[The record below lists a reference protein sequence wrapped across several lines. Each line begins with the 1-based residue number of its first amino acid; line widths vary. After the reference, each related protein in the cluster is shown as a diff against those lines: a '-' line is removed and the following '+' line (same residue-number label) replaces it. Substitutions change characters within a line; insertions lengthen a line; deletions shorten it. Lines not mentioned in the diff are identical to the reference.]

1 VTATDIASSIVR
13 GARLTVDSSQRP
25 RARTQPFPLGVP
37 VLAQAPLTGTSAHD
51 ALAYADTLA
60 HASSRALGDVL
71 VAVIL
76 HGSLTLGDYL
86 LGGSDI
92 DLLLIVNDPLTDA
105 QLAGLAKAVAQQR
118 PRRPVPVDIRVVTRS
133 AAGEPSPLPPMEAY
147 VRIKGPQRRVHLE
160 GRDRGERDL
169 AVEFSVCRAHG
180 RSLFGAP
187 PSELIGRVPDP
198 WVVDAA
204 DAQLADWQAIGDD
217 PPYAQ
222 LTVLS
227 ACRVWRFA
235 EERRHSS
242 KDAAGLWALRRDPR
256 LEVVRDALH
265 QRHSNPAHTI
275 DYAQISALLA
285 LVRGRVAAAQV
296 S

>member
-1 VTATDIASSIVR
+1 
-13 GARLTVDSSQRP
+13 
-25 RARTQPFPLGVP
+25 LGVP
-37 VLAQAPLTGTSAHD
+37 VLAQVSLTGASAHD
-51 ALAYADTLA
+51 ALAYADRLVQA
-60 HASSRALGDVL
+60 ASRPLGDAL
-71 VAVIL
+71 AAVVL

-86 LGGSDI
+86 PDRSDI
-92 DLLLIVNDPLTDA
+92 DLLLIVDDPLADA
-105 QLAGLAKAVAQQR
+105 HLVGLAKAVGHQR
-118 PRRPVPVDIRVVTRS
+118 GPVRVDIRVVTR
-133 AAGEPSPLPPMEAY
+133 AAAAAPSPLPPMEAY
-147 VRIKGPQRRVHLE
+147 LRVKGPERRVHLE

-169 AVEFSVCRAHG
+169 LVEFSVCRAHG
-180 RSLFGAP
+180 HSLLGAP

-198 WVVDAA
+198 WVLDAG

-242 KDAAGLWALRRDPR
+242 KDAAGRWVLRRDPR

-265 QRHSNPAHTI
+265 QRHSDPAHTI
-275 DYAQISALLA
+275 DHGHINDLLA
-285 LVRGRVAAAQV
+285 LVRARVAAAQFW
-296 S
+296 

>member
-1 VTATDIASSIVR
+1 M
-13 GARLTVDSSQRP
+13 
-25 RARTQPFPLGVP
+25 GVP
-37 VLAQAPLTGTSAHD
+37 VLAQAPLTGASAHD

-60 HASSRALGDVL
+60 HASSRALGDAL
-71 VAVIL
+71 AAVVL

-86 LGGSDI
+86 PGRSDI
-92 DLLLIVNDPLTDA
+92 DLLLIVDDPLTDA
-105 QLAGLAKAVAQQR
+105 HLAGLANGVGQQR
-118 PRRPVPVDIRVVTRS
+118 PRAPVRADIRVVTRTT
-133 AAGEPSPLPPMEAY
+133 AGAPSPLPLMEAY
-147 VRIKGPQRRVHLE
+147 LRIRGPERRVHIE
-160 GRDRGERDL
+160 GRHRGERDL

-180 RSLFGAP
+180 RSLLGPP
-187 PSELIGRVPDP
+187 PSELIGRVPDS
-198 WVVDAA
+198 WVLDAG

-242 KDAAGLWALRRDPR
+242 KDAAGLWALRRDPS
-256 LEVVRDALH
+256 LQVVRAALH
-265 QRHSNPAHTI
+265 QRHSDPAHTI
-275 DYAQISALLA
+275 DPAHINDLLA
-285 LVRGRVAAAQV
+285 LVRGRVAAAQF

>member
-1 VTATDIASSIVR
+1 MPPGLLVQTS
-13 GARLTVDSSQRP
+13 G
-25 RARTQPFPLGVP
+25 TQPLPLGVP
-37 VLAQAPLTGTSAHD
+37 VLAQAPLTGASADD

-60 HASSRALGDVL
+60 QAASRALGDAL
-71 VAVIL
+71 VAMIL
-76 HGSLTLGDYL
+76 HGSLTLGNYL
-86 LGGSDI
+86 PGRSDI
-92 DLLLIVNDPLTDA
+92 DLLLIVADPLTDA
-105 QLAGLAKAVAQQR
+105 QLAGLAKEVGQQR
-118 PRRPVPVDIRVVTRS
+118 PRAPVRVDLRVVTR
-133 AAGEPSPLPPMEAY
+133 AVAGVPTPLPPMEAY
-147 VRIKGPQRRVHLE
+147 LRIKGPERRVHIE

-180 RSLFGAP
+180 RSLLGAP
-187 PSELIGRVPDP
+187 PSELIGRVSDR
-198 WVVDAA
+198 WVLDAG
-204 DAQLADWQAIGDD
+204 DTQLADWQAIGDD

-242 KDAAGLWALRRDPR
+242 KDAAGLWALRHDPR
-256 LEVVRDALH
+256 LQVVRDALH

-275 DYAQISALLA
+275 DHAHINDLLA
-285 LVRGRVAAAQV
+285 LVRDRVAAAQF

>member
-1 VTATDIASSIVR
+1 MQAS
-13 GARLTVDSSQRP
+13 
-25 RARTQPFPLGVP
+25 RTQPLPLGVP
-37 VLAQAPLTGTSAHD
+37 VLAQAPLTGASAHD

-60 HASSRALGDVL
+60 HASSRALGDAL
-71 VAVIL
+71 AAVVL
-76 HGSLTLGDYL
+76 HGTLTLGDYL
-86 LGGSDI
+86 PGRSDI

-105 QLAGLAKAVAQQR
+105 HLAGLTNAVGQQR
-118 PRRPVPVDIRVVTRS
+118 PRGPIRVDIRVVTRT
-133 AAGEPSPLPPMEAY
+133 AAGAPSPLPTMEAY
-147 VRIKGPQRRVHLE
+147 LRVKGPQRRVHRE

-169 AVEFSVCRAHG
+169 AVESSVCRAHG

-198 WVVDAA
+198 CVLDAG
-204 DAQLADWQAIGDD
+204 DAQLADWQAIGND

-235 EERRHSS
+235 EEHRHSS
-242 KDAAGLWALRRDPR
+242 KDAAGLWALRRDPK

-265 QRHSNPAHTI
+265 QRHSNPTQTI
-275 DYAQISALLA
+275 DHAHINDLLA
-285 LVRGRVAAAQV
+285 LVRGHLAAAQLP
-296 S
+296 

>member
-1 VTATDIASSIVR
+1 MPPGLLVQAS
-13 GARLTVDSSQRP
+13 
-25 RARTQPFPLGVP
+25 RTQRVPLGVP
-37 VLAQAPLTGTSAHD
+37 VPAQAPLTGVSAHD
-51 ALAYADTLA
+51 ALAHADTLA
-60 HASSRALGDVL
+60 HASSRALGDAL
-71 VAVIL
+71 AAVVL

-86 LGGSDI
+86 PGRSDI
-92 DLLLIVNDPLTDA
+92 DLLLIVDDPLTDA
-105 QLAGLAKAVAQQR
+105 HLAGLAEAVGQRR
-118 PRRPVPVDIRVVTRS
+118 PRGPVPVDMRVVTRT
-133 AAGEPSPLPPMEAY
+133 AAVAPSPLPTMEAY
-147 VRIKGPQRRVHLE
+147 LRIKGPERRVHLE

-169 AVEFSVCRAHG
+169 AVELSVCRAHG

-187 PSELIGRVPDP
+187 PGELIARVPDQ
-198 WVVDAA
+198 WVLDAA

-227 ACRVWRFA
+227 ACRAWRFA

-242 KDAAGLWALRRDPR
+242 KDAAGRWALRHDPR

-275 DYAQISALLA
+275 DHAQISALLA
-285 LVRGRVAAAQV
+285 LVRGRVAAAQF

>member
-1 VTATDIASSIVR
+1 MPPGLLVQAS
-13 GARLTVDSSQRP
+13 
-25 RARTQPFPLGVP
+25 RTQPVPLGVP
-37 VLAQAPLTGTSAHD
+37 VLAQAPLTGASAHD
-51 ALAYADTLA
+51 ALAYAYTLA
-60 HASSRALGDVL
+60 HASSWALGDAL
-71 VAVIL
+71 AAVVL

-86 LGGSDI
+86 PGRSDI
-92 DLLLIVNDPLTDA
+92 DLLLIVNDPFTDA
-105 QLAGLAKAVAQQR
+105 HLAGLTNAVGQQR
-118 PRRPVPVDIRVVTRS
+118 PRGPVGADIRVVTRT
-133 AAGEPSPLPPMEAY
+133 AAGAPSPLPTMEAY
-147 VRIKGPQRRVHLE
+147 LRIKGPERRVHLE

-169 AVEFSVCRAHG
+169 AVELSVCRAHG

-187 PSELIGRVPDP
+187 PGELIARVPDQ
-198 WVVDAA
+198 WVLDAG

-227 ACRVWRFA
+227 ACRGWRFA

-285 LVRGRVAAAQV
+285 LVRGRVAAQF

>member
-1 VTATDIASSIVR
+1 MPPGLLVQAS
-13 GARLTVDSSQRP
+13 
-25 RARTQPFPLGVP
+25 RTQPFPLGVP
-37 VLAQAPLTGTSAHD
+37 VLAQAPLTGASAHD

-60 HASSRALGDVL
+60 HASSRALGDAL
-71 VAVIL
+71 AAVIL

-86 LGGSDI
+86 PGRSDI
-92 DLLLIVNDPLTDA
+92 DLLLIVNDPLTDSH
-105 QLAGLAKAVAQQR
+105 LAGLARVVGQQR
-118 PRRPVPVDIRVVTRS
+118 PRGRVRVDIRVVTRS
-133 AAGEPSPLPPMEAY
+133 AAGAPSPLPTMEAY
-147 VRIKGPQRRVHLE
+147 LRIKGPKRRVHLE

-187 PSELIGRVPDP
+187 PSELIGRVPDR
-198 WVVDAA
+198 WVLDAG
-204 DAQLADWQAIGDD
+204 DAQLADWRAIGDD

-235 EERRHSS
+235 DERRHSS
-242 KDAAGLWALRRDPR
+242 KDAAGLWALRRCPR

-275 DYAQISALLA
+275 DYAQIAALLA
-285 LVRGRVAAAQV
+285 LVRGRVAAAQ
-296 S
+296 SS

>member
-1 VTATDIASSIVR
+1 MPPGLLVQAS
-13 GARLTVDSSQRP
+13 
-25 RARTQPFPLGVP
+25 RTHPVPLGVP
-37 VLAQAPLTGTSAHD
+37 VLAQAPLTRASAHD

-86 LGGSDI
+86 PGRSDI

-105 QLAGLAKAVAQQR
+105 HLAGLAKAVAQQR
-118 PRRPVPVDIRVVTRS
+118 PRGPVRVDVRVVTRS
-133 AAGEPSPLPPMEAY
+133 AAGAPSPLPPMQAY
-147 VRIKGPQRRVHLE
+147 LRIKGRQRRVHLE
-160 GRDRGERDL
+160 GCDRGERDL

-198 WVVDAA
+198 WVLDAA
-204 DAQLADWQAIGDD
+204 NAQLADWQAIGDD

-242 KDAAGLWALRRDPR
+242 KDAAGQWALRRDPR

-265 QRHSNPAHTI
+265 QRRSNPAHTI

-285 LVRGRVAAAQV
+285 LVRGRVAAAQF

>member
-1 VTATDIASSIVR
+1 
-13 GARLTVDSSQRP
+13 
-25 RARTQPFPLGVP
+25 LGLP
-37 VLAQAPLTGTSAHD
+37 VLAQAPLNGASAPD

-60 HASSRALGDVL
+60 HASSRALGDAL

-86 LGGSDI
+86 PGRSDV

-105 QLAGLAKAVAQQR
+105 QLAGLANVVGQQVQAGPLR
-118 PRRPVPVDIRVVTRS
+118 VDIRVVTRT
-133 AAGEPSPLPPMEAY
+133 AAGAPSALPPMEAY
-147 VRIKGPQRRVHLE
+147 LRIKGPEPGVHLE

-169 AVEFSVCRAHG
+169 VVEFSVCRAHG
-180 RSLFGAP
+180 RSLFGAL
-187 PSELIGRVPDP
+187 PSELIGRVPDR
-198 WVVDAA
+198 WVLDAG
-204 DAQLADWQAIGDD
+204 DAQLAAWQAIGDD

-242 KDAAGLWALRRDPR
+242 KNAAALWALRRDPR
-256 LEVVRDALH
+256 LGAVRDALH
-265 QRHSNPAHTI
+265 QRHLNPTHTI
-275 DYAQISALLA
+275 DHAQISALLA
-285 LVRGRVAAAQV
+285 LVRGCVAMRSGGEAGAQLPAARPPSSRNPPKV
-296 S
+296 SA